1 MYRLALYNSAVGLQ
15 CTLKRKKKTIKEV
28 HFDYLFCDAT
38 ELVPVILV
46 NIWSWRYLGK
56 EDKKL
61 AFCSASLLEVHRL
74 FHIYIYIY
82 IYQSLSTESSKENKE
97 KKSGIFITLHIEFYY
112 FDI

>member
-82 IYQSLSTESSKENKE
+82 ISLSTESSKENKE
-97 KKSGIFITLHIEFYY
+97 KKSGIFLTLHIEFYY

>member
-56 EDKKL
+56 EDKML

-82 IYQSLSTESSKENKE
+82 ISLSTESSKENKE
-97 KKSGIFITLHIEFYY
+97 KKSGIFLTLHIEFYY

>member
-82 IYQSLSTESSKENKE
+82 I
-97 KKSGIFITLHIEFYY
+97 TLHRVLERKQRKKKWY
-112 FDI
+112 FSHITYRILLF

>member
-82 IYQSLSTESSKENKE
+82 IY
-97 KKSGIFITLHIEFYY
+97 ITLHRVLERKQRKKKWY
-112 FDI
+112 FSHITYRILLF